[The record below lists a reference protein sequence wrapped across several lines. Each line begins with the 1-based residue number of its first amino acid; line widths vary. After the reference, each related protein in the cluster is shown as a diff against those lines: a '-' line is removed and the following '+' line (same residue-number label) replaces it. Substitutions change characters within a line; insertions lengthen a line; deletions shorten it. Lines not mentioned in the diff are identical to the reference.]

1 VDLKGRI
8 LLLKLLRPLKTAT
21 VNVTTTNGR
30 TPMEQFRVTARV
42 LTVLVVGGA
51 MYRVIPAMTSNTP
64 RIAGITMVS

>member
-1 VDLKGRI
+1 
-8 LLLKLLRPLKTAT
+8 
-21 VNVTTTNGR
+21 
-30 TPMEQFRVTARV
+30 MEQFRVTARV